1 MSEVTLTTANFE
13 AEVLKSDLP
22 VLVDFWAEWCG
33 PCKMIAPSLVKLA
46 EKYDGKLKVG
56 KLNVDEQLQLAEQYR
71 IASIPTLAVF
81 KGGEVVGQR
90 IGALS
95 LPMLESFVAEFI

>member
-1 MSEVTLTTANFE
+1 
-13 AEVLKSDLP
+13 
-22 VLVDFWAEWCG
+22 
-33 PCKMIAPSLVKLA
+33 MIAPSLVKLA